1 MIKNFERET
10 SPLSDYERDE
20 LVPLVVQ
27 VLQHCKGKK
36 YALSNKNFISRWGS
50 GYKLNPAR
58 FRKVVNHVRNKGLI
72 KGLMATSKGY
82 YIAQSRQELEDYIKS
97 LQGRED
103 AVKELRKNMTKQMNK
118 LFPVKKE

>member
-10 SPLSDYERDE
+10 SPLSDYEKEE

-36 YALSNKNFISRWGS
+36 YALSNKNFISRWG
-50 GYKLNPAR
+50 GGHKLNPAR
-58 FRKVVNHVRNKGLI
+58 FRKVVNYVRNKGLI
-72 KGLMATSKGY
+72 KGLIATSKGY
-82 YIAQSRQELEDYIKS
+82 YIAQSRQELENYIKS

>member
-36 YALSNKNFISRWGS
+36 YALSNKNFISRWGG

-72 KGLMATSKGY
+72 KGLIATSKGY
-82 YIAQSRQELEDYIKS
+82 YIAQTRQELEDYIKS

-103 AVKELRKNMTKQMNK
+103 AVKELRRSMVKQIKK
-118 LFPVKKE
+118 LFPMTKK

>member
-36 YALSNKNFISRWGS
+36 YALSNKNFISRWGG

-58 FRKVVNHVRNKGLI
+58 FRKVVNYVRNKGLI
-72 KGLMATSKGY
+72 KGLIATSKGY
-82 YIAQSRQELEDYIKS
+82 YIAQTRQELEDYIKS

-103 AVKELRKNMTKQMNK
+103 AVKELRRSMVKQIKK
-118 LFPVKKE
+118 LFPMTKK

>member
-36 YALSNKNFISRWGS
+36 FALSNKNFISRWGG

-72 KGLMATSKGY
+72 KGLIATSKGY
-82 YIAQSRQELEDYIKS
+82 YIAQTRQELEDYIKS

-103 AVKELRKNMTKQMNK
+103 AVKELRRSMAKQIKK
-118 LFPVKKE
+118 LFPMTKK